1 MQFWNEWTEKSP
13 QLQDLSADPKQ
24 SFPSPDSF
32 KSSNSI
38 VSHLNEEEESSA
50 VTRQKNR
57 VLIEVDDKPFNKIST
72 INSATLH
79 QAENCSA
86 ATIPLT
92 VCDSSLTD
100 SSEDVTEL
108 GIQEGSEENDG
119 ASVKSD
125 SSTSSAGSVWV
136 MEDMIKSTAAIQDP
150 VPPNDDPRHHHGTV
164 IYFFL
169 INVDKQIKLFSLR
182 PID

>member
-24 SFPSPDSF
+24 SFPPDSF
-32 KSSNSI
+32 KSSSSI
-38 VSHLNEEEESSA
+38 VSYMNEEEEPSP

-57 VLIEVDDKPFNKIST
+57 VLIEMDDKPFNNIIT

-79 QAENCSA
+79 QEENCS

-100 SSEDVTEL
+100 SSEDVTQLE
-108 GIQEGSEENDG
+108 IQEGSEENDG

-136 MEDMIKSTAAIQDP
+136 MEDMIKSTAAIQEP
-150 VPPNDDPRHHHGTV
+150 VSPNDDPRHHHGTV
-164 IYFFL
+164 IYLFL
-169 INVDKQIKLFSLR
+169 IIIYIYIGYR
-182 PID
+182 R